1 MGSTTTLSGS
11 WQSPSVRHL
20 IFQNSVLATAC
31 LLYPNLPRYSS
42 GMQAGTTPGLNSTLE
57 ARARIAISLA
67 NVLLFHNGC
76 CTTFAIPMSLWG
88 GVSLRA
94 REKNFVP
101 VPLLL
106 PTSYFLLPICV
117 PFTSYFLLLTCV
129 LLPPHRCSDR
139 SPQLGS
145 CLHSPALSP
154 ESDFFICF
162 QEILKIGRLFFY
174 CDITCCKVQFIELV
188 QLFM

>member
-20 IFQNSVLATAC
+20 SSQNSVLATAC

-76 CTTFAIPMSLWG
+76 CTTFAIPMSLRG

-101 VPLLL
+101 VSLLL
-106 PTSYFLLPICV
+106 ITSYFLPVSSSLPTDVQIG
-117 PFTSYFLLLTCV
+117 
-129 LLPPHRCSDR
+129 LPNSDR
-139 SPQLGS
+139 VCIRQPF
-145 CLHSPALSP
+145 HLSP
-154 ESDFFICF
+154 TSSFVFR
-162 QEILKIGRLFFY
+162 KS
-174 CDITCCKVQFIELV
+174 
-188 QLFM
+188 

>member
-20 IFQNSVLATAC
+20 ISQNSVLATAC
-31 LLYPNLPRYSS
+31 LLYLNLPRYSS

-76 CTTFAIPMSLWG
+76 CTTFAIPMSLRG

-94 REKNFVP
+94 RGELRC
-101 VPLLL
+101 VPL
-106 PTSYFLLPICV
+106 SYFLLFTCV
-117 PFTSYFLLLTCV
+117 LLTSYFLLLTCV

-154 ESDFFICF
+154 ESDLFICF
-162 QEILKIGRLFFY
+162 QGILKIGRLFFY
-174 CDITCCKVQFIELV
+174 CDITCCKVQLREVL